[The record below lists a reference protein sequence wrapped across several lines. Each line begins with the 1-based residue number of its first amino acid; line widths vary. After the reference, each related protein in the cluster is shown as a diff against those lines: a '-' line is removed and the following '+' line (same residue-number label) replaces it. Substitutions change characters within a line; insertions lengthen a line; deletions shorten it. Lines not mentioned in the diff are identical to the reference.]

1 MIYAV
6 ADILLEQKY
15 KKAREAS
22 TTRAFFAKM
31 SKRGGKRLESVDQR
45 HKYGVDDTKRI
56 FCCGQ
61 GRASFF
67 AVLATQQN
75 KNFVALG
82 ELTAKEN
89 HPEVKNGFRWA
100 QATLIAN
107 FRAWH
112 AQLWPCVSQLTIC
125 SKTDHFIVSF

>member
-61 GRASFF
+61 GRAFF
-67 AVLATQQN
+67 AVLSTQQN

-82 ELTAKEN
+82 ELTA
-89 HPEVKNGFRWA
+89 
-100 QATLIAN
+100 
-107 FRAWH
+107 
-112 AQLWPCVSQLTIC
+112 
-125 SKTDHFIVSF
+125 